1 MRFQLAAK
9 LFNHRLHFLLADHK
23 SGIVLR
29 YMYVTRDKSSCDKLM
44 LQMKCNCHSLR
55 HRKHWLWR
63 RLQLQL
69 WLCGRWE
76 GAGAGANGGPK
87 WRGLIRPNM
96 Q

>member
-29 YMYVTRDKSSCDKLM
+29 YMYVSRDKSSCDKLM
-44 LQMKCNCHSLR
+44 LQMKCNCH
-55 HRKHWLWR
+55 WR

-76 GAGAGANGGPK
+76 GAGAGAGANGGPK